1 MPTYEFEC
9 RDCGVLIEHVCSFS
23 KKPSQL
29 ACDCGGEA
37 DHIISWNDNSFVKDR
52 PFEFDQSKN
61 VRSNG
66 RLFGKTD
73 KQHHEHYRGYFDEM
87 KKLQDRRNRS
97 GAKQNCQ
104 WIGGMPG
111 EMVDSISEHEG
122 KEAVYKDPVTFLKK
136 TGLYAGD

>member
-1 MPTYEFEC
+1 MSARTETVSCECGEEARQVILSCPDTYM
-9 RDCGVLIEHVCSFS
+9 
-23 KKPSQL
+23 
-29 ACDCGGEA
+29 
-37 DHIISWNDNSFVKDR
+37 KDR
-52 PFEFDQSKN
+52 PFEFDRSKN

-66 RLFGKTD
+66 RLFGKSD
-73 KQHHEHYRGYFDEM
+73 QKQHEHYRNYFADM
-87 KKLQDRRNRS
+87 NKLQDRRNRS
-97 GAKQNCQ
+97 ASKQNCQ

>member
-1 MPTYEFEC
+1 MPTYEYEC
-9 RDCGVLIEHVCSFS
+9 RACGNRVEHACSFS
-23 KKPSQL
+23 KKPSHVDC
-29 ACDCGGEA
+29 ACGGVG
-37 DHIISWNDNSFVKDR
+37 DSIISSNDNSFVKDR
-52 PFEFDQSKN
+52 PFEFDPGKN

-73 KQHHEHYRGYFDEM
+73 KQHHAHYRGYFDEM

-97 GAKQNCQ
+97 ASKQNCQ